1 MTAWIT
7 LQYKNT
13 LHGSSLDFPLT
24 FTLFI
29 NIVLHLEHLAEWGW
43 FANSVCLHFKDS
55 AMLPQWIMHSQVCT
69 R

>member
-29 NIVLHLEHLAEWGW
+29 NIVLHLEHLAKWE
-43 FANSVCLHFKDS
+43 
-55 AMLPQWIMHSQVCT
+55 
-69 R
+69 